1 MTTTTATTLDRL
13 IADRQALADLCDNGC
28 LGKEQHEQAF
38 ADLMAVEAQI
48 AAAPIASIADLAAK
62 VLMALDAGA
71 TIEMQAAVAAD
82 ARRILGQ
89 ITH

>member
-1 MTTTTATTLDRL
+1 MATYDR
-13 IADRQALADLCDNGC
+13 
-28 LGKEQHEQAF
+28 AF

-48 AAAPIASIADLAAK
+48 AAAPVHSIADLAAK

-71 TIEMQAAVAAD
+71 TIEMQAAVATD

-89 ITH
+89 VTH